1 MAWPRSKLNTFS
13 IGTII
18 SPETGGGIIFTLMS
32 PPDAV
37 S

>member
-13 IGTII
+13 IRTII
-18 SPETGGGIIFTLMS
+18 SPETGGGINVKMMP